1 MRGANI
7 MKNKFTKPEIEIIK
21 LLTADVVCT
30 SGDLINDINGYDSV
44 AAGGDIEPGEGI

>member
-1 MRGANI
+1 
-7 MKNKFTKPEIEIIK
+7 MKNKFLNPEIEIIK

-30 SGDLINDINGYDSV
+30 SGDLINNPDGYDSV